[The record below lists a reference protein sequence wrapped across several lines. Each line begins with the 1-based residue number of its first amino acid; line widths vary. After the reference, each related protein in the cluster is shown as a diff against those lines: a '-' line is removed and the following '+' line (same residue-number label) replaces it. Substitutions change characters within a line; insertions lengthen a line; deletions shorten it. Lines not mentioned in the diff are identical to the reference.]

1 MSRLQGKVALITGGT
16 SGIGLAAARLFAAEG
31 ARVFVTGSTESSV
44 AVARDLLGPSI
55 SVIRSDAGDLVQ
67 IDALLAR
74 VSEQA
79 GDLDILFVNAG
90 ITGSHPL
97 AELDEALFDRIFRV
111 NVKGPY
117 FTVRAAIPRMRAG
130 GTIILNGS
138 ISASIGMPGTAVYAG
153 SKAAL
158 RALGR
163 VAAAELAARQ
173 IRVNVL
179 SPGPTE
185 TGILEKNLDA
195 AAIAR
200 TKAYLGDKIPLGR
213 MAHPDEI
220 ARAALFLASED
231 SSFMTG
237 EEIVV
242 DGGMT
247 RV

>member
-1 MSRLQGKVALITGGT
+1 
-16 SGIGLAAARLFAAEG
+16 
-31 ARVFVTGSTESSV
+31 
-44 AVARDLLGPSI
+44 
-55 SVIRSDAGDLVQ
+55 
-67 IDALLAR
+67 
-74 VSEQA
+74 
-79 GDLDILFVNAG
+79 
-90 ITGSHPL
+90 
-97 AELDEALFDRIFRV
+97 
-111 NVKGPY
+111 
-117 FTVRAAIPRMRAG
+117 MRAG